1 MTMSNVN
8 TTTTPRENPIV
19 VPSTNPIVDMTKEE
33 WSGYRS
39 TLNANVTS
47 IQIPTDVNAGMAISI
62 LSRIDNIYSFLRL
75 QFSDLEASK
84 ERIDLMVKEIERV
97 GLEGKNEDDRKRNA
111 VLKVREVKTES
122 GLTLYDMQRE
132 TTDRYMY
139 VKGILDVL
147 TNKQNRLI
155 TINGLLKL
163 DKDLMVSQ
171 DSFSSF
177 ARNS

>member
-1 MTMSNVN
+1 MNNVN
-8 TTTTPRENPIV
+8 PATTPRENPIV
-19 VPSTNPIVDMTKEE
+19 VHATNPIVDMTKEE
-33 WSGYRS
+33 WNGYRS
-39 TLNANVTS
+39 ALSANVTS

-97 GLEGKNEDDRKRNA
+97 GLKGRNEDDRKRNA
-111 VLKVREVKTES
+111 VLEVQKVKTDS